1 MRRCADNGHITRG
14 LIITVVLFLFTF
26 LLSMSV
32 SIFFKKPFIQFL
44 WNFFPVCFP
53 FYSLRRRSHKKQ
65 QPNLKK
71 NFPKNAEQN
80 LSRP

>member
-1 MRRCADNGHITRG
+1 FI
-14 LIITVVLFLFTF
+14 LVYFFTF
-26 LLSMSV
+26 NVCFNLLQEAFYSV
-32 SIFFKKPFIQFL
+32 SLKFL
-44 WNFFPVCFP
+44 SGLFP

-71 NFPKNAEQN
+71 DFPKNAEQN